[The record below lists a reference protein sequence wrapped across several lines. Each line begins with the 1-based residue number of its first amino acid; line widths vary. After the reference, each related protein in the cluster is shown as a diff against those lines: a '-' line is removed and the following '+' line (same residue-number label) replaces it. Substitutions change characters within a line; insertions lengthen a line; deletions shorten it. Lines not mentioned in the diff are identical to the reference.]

1 MLLTKKTFTRQL
13 QCTLVFLFAFLS
25 LAVAADKKDQA
36 GTRLVWSDPGDI
48 RSKDL
53 LNGSGGEDGSPKLPV
68 KFVAEDK
75 KGHSSK
81 LDVEDASGKKWKAK
95 LGLEA
100 QAEVAANRLMWAVG
114 YFVNENY
121 FVHDLEVQGLP
132 SQLHRGQGHV
142 TSPGHVENVRLQR
155 HFDKGKE
162 AGNWSW
168 RYNHIKG
175 SREFNGLRVMMAL
188 ISNWDLKDE
197 NNAIYRDK
205 DGTERYMVT
214 DLGTS
219 FGASGDRWTEA
230 AGKNNLGEYK
240 KAKFVTNA
248 TDKHVS
254 FSFPRFPPFLYIFD
268 LPHFWHQARLR
279 WIGNDIPRE
288 DAKWIG
294 GLLGQLSSKQIED
307 AFRAAGY
314 SPSQVEQFSKAV
326 QARIAELNR
335 L

>member
-1 MLLTKKTFTRQL
+1 LL
-13 QCTLVFLFAFLS
+13 FLFVFLS
-25 LAVAADKKDQA
+25 LASAADKPD
-36 GTRLVWSDPGDI
+36 GNRTVWSDPGDI

-53 LNGSGGEDGSPKLPV
+53 LNGPGGEENRPKFPV
-68 KFVAEDK
+68 KFVAEDS

-100 QAEVAANRLMWAVG
+100 QAEVAANRFLWAVG

-132 SQLHRGQGHV
+132 AKLHRGQGHV
-142 TSPGHVENVRLQR
+142 TAPNHVENVRLQR

-162 AGNWSW
+162 SGNWSW
-168 RYNHIKG
+168 RYNKLKG
-175 SREFNGLRVMMAL
+175 TREFNGLRVMMAL

-197 NNAIYRDK
+197 NNAIYK
-205 DGTERYMVT
+205 DDDGKERYMVT

-240 KAKFVTNA
+240 KTKFVTNV

-254 FSFPRFPPFLYIFD
+254 FSFPRFPPFLYVFD
-268 LPHFWHQARLR
+268 LPHFYHQARLR
-279 WIGNDIPRE
+279 WIGNDVPRE
-288 DAKWIG
+288 DVKWIG

-314 SPSQVEQFSKAV
+314 APAQVEGFSKAV
-326 QARIAELNR
+326 EARIAELNR

>member
-1 MLLTKKTFTRQL
+1 MPLPSKTTNRPLTFLLL
-13 QCTLVFLFAFLS
+13 LLFVFLS
-25 LAVAADKKDQA
+25 LAAATEKKEHS
-36 GTRLVWSDPGDI
+36 GSRLVWSDPGDI

-53 LNGSGGEDGSPKLPV
+53 FHGPGGEENQPKLPV
-68 KFVAEDK
+68 KFVAEDRN
-75 KGHSSK
+75 GHSSK

-95 LGLEA
+95 LGLEG
-100 QAEVAANRLMWAVG
+100 QSEVVASRLMWAVG
-114 YFVNENY
+114 YFANQNY
-121 FVHDLEVQGLP
+121 FVRDLEVQGLP
-132 SQLHRGQGHV
+132 SKLHRGQGHV
-142 TSPGHVENVRLQR
+142 TAPGHVENVRLQR

-168 RYNHIKG
+168 RYNDIKG
-175 SREFNGLRVMMAL
+175 TREFNGLRVMMAL

-197 NNAIYRDK
+197 NNAIYRDD
-205 DGTERYMVT
+205 DGTERFMVT

-240 KAKFVTNA
+240 KTKFVTNV
-248 TDKHVS
+248 TEKHVS
-254 FSFPRFPPFLYIFD
+254 FSFPRFPPFLYVFD

-279 WIGNDIPRE
+279 WIGNDVPRE

-326 QARIAELNR
+326 ESRIAELNR